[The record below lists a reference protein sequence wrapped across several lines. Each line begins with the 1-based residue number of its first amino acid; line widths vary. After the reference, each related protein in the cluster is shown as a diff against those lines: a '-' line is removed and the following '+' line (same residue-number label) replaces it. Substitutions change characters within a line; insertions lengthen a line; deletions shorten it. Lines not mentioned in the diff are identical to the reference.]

1 MARNREIHSLWYWR
15 KKALMSET
23 ELANAVGVHLNC
35 VRNWQKK
42 PSVIPLQKAK
52 MLAKVLGIKVEQIE
66 SEHDYHE
73 LNEVLNEKIGK

>member
-1 MARNREIHSLWYWR
+1 MARNLEVHSLWFWR

-23 ELANAVGVHLNC
+23 ELDNAVGVHLNC

-66 SEHDYHE
+66 SEHDYRE
-73 LNEVLNEKIGK
+73 LNELGEKK